1 MNTKYH
7 VKLIQEGNTQ
17 TLTIPPELSLSTT
30 EVIIREEDGKLI
42 IEPYK
47 KKSLL
52 EIFATLDDIEEDFPD
67 VDAGL
72 LPLDDIQHQD
82 LQDGIICV

>member
-1 MNTKYH
+1 MSTEYH
-7 VKLIQEGNTQ
+7 IKLIQTGNTQ
-17 TLTIPPELSLSTT
+17 TLTIPPELTLSTT
-30 EVIIREEDGKLI
+30 EVIIKEDNGKLI

-67 VDAGL
+67 VDEGL
-72 LPLDDIQHQD
+72 LPLDDIE
-82 LQDGIICV
+82 L

>member
-1 MNTKYH
+1 MSTEYH
-7 VKLIQEGNTQ
+7 IKLIQTGNTQ
-17 TLTIPPELSLSTT
+17 TLTLPPELTLSTT
-30 EVIIREEDGKLI
+30 EVIIREDNGKLI

-52 EIFATLDDIEEDFPD
+52 ETFSTLDDIEEDFPD

-72 LPLDDIQHQD
+72 LPLDDIE
-82 LQDGIICV
+82 L

>member
-1 MNTKYH
+1 MSTEYH
-7 VKLIQEGNTQ
+7 IKLIQTGNTQ
-17 TLTIPPELSLSTT
+17 TLTIPQELTLSTT
-30 EVIIREEDGKLI
+30 EVIIREDNGKLI

-52 EIFATLDDIEEDFPD
+52 EVFATLDDIEDDFPD

-72 LPLDDIQHQD
+72 LPLDDIE
-82 LQDGIICV
+82 L

>member
-1 MNTKYH
+1 MSTEYH
-7 VKLIQEGNTQ
+7 IKLIQTGNTQ
-17 TLTIPPELSLSTT
+17 TLTIPQELTLSTT
-30 EVIIREEDGKLI
+30 EVIIREDNGKLI

-52 EIFATLDDIEEDFPD
+52 EIFATLDDIEDDFPD

-72 LPLDDIQHQD
+72 LPLDDIE
-82 LQDGIICV
+82 L